1 MLKFGIDSLKSISK
15 FFSYRNDIDIYTEDK
30 EADKEFYKALFKNL
44 LGEKIIIND
53 ITPLGCKTNVVNAY
67 RNQNKNDG
75 RKKIFIVDGDLE
87 LINKNNVI
95 SEKNLVVLDSYC
107 IENYLIEENGIISLL
122 YYSSGTESLEN
133 LKNKLNFDRWLS
145 YNATTLTTLFIN
157 FAILRKLGGGP
168 VLQNA
173 HEFLTLNKKQT
184 ILDKIKVRK
193 YATTIYNEIITL
205 LTTNGLT
212 NSEANKIYLEEYDSI
227 ISNWKYN
234 NDTYLRIVSA
244 KNYTLPLLQFRINHC
259 INKGKSLFPKSSL
272 KLFLA
277 SHSKLDRLNFLRDRI
292 KKV

>member
-53 ITPLGCKTNVVNAY
+53 ITPLGCKANVINAY

-87 LINKNNVI
+87 LINKNNIV

-173 HEFLTLNKKQT
+173 HDFLTLNKKQT
-184 ILDKIKVRK
+184 ILDKAKVKK
-193 YATTIYNEIITL
+193 YTTIIYNEIITL
-205 LTTNGLT
+205 LTTGGLT
-212 NSEANKIYLEEYDSI
+212 NLEANKIYLEEYDRI
-227 ISNWKYN
+227 ISYWKYN
-234 NDTYLRIVSA
+234 NETYLRIVSA
-244 KNYTLPLLQFRINHC
+244 KNYILPLLQFRINHC
-259 INKGKSLFPKSSL
+259 NNKGKTLFPKSSL

-277 SHSKLDRLNFLRDRI
+277 SNSKLDRLNFLRDRI
-292 KKV
+292 KRV